1 MNTMDSFL
9 QAMSSLALTLGHWL
23 QPHLYNISLLL
34 VVCFLSL
41 YADDIIKI
49 TKRFVAR
56 RHFIIRIL
64 CFVLVTGF
72 GMGLLV
78 VFITPYLSKLLM
90 LLGVKWLALT
100 LTAAFLVLG
109 IIADRKNQL

>member
-1 MNTMDSFL
+1 MDSLL
-9 QAMSSLALTLGHWL
+9 QALSSVALTIGSWL
-23 QPHLYNISLLL
+23 QPQLYNISLLL

-41 YADDIIKI
+41 YANDIIKV

-56 RHFIIRIL
+56 RHFIIRVL

-78 VFITPYLSKLLM
+78 VFVTPFLSKLLL

-109 IIADRKNQL
+109 IIADKKNQI

>member
-1 MNTMDSFL
+1 MDSLL
-9 QAMSSLALTLGHWL
+9 QALSSVALTIGSWL
-23 QPHLYNISLLL
+23 QPPLYNISLLL
-34 VVCFLSL
+34 VVCFISL
-41 YADDIIKI
+41 YANDIIKV

-56 RHFIIRIL
+56 RHFIIRVL

-78 VFITPYLSKLLM
+78 VFVTPFLSKLLM

-109 IIADRKNQL
+109 IIADKKNQI

>member
-1 MNTMDSFL
+1 MDSLL
-9 QAMSSLALTLGHWL
+9 QALSSVALTIGSWL
-23 QPHLYNISLLL
+23 QPHLYNSSLLL
-34 VVCFLSL
+34 VVCFISL
-41 YADDIIKI
+41 YANDIIKV

-56 RHFIIRIL
+56 RHFIIRVL

-78 VFITPYLSKLLM
+78 VFVTPFLSKLLL

-100 LTAAFLVLG
+100 LTAAFFVLG
-109 IIADRKNQL
+109 IIADKKNQI

>member
-1 MNTMDSFL
+1 MDSLL
-9 QAMSSLALTLGHWL
+9 QALSSVALTIGSWL

-41 YADDIIKI
+41 YANDIIKV

-56 RHFIIRIL
+56 RHFIIRVL

-78 VFITPYLSKLLM
+78 VFVTPFLSKLLM

-100 LTAAFLVLG
+100 LIGAFLILG
-109 IIADRKNQL
+109 VIADKKNQI

>member
-1 MNTMDSFL
+1 MDSLL
-9 QAMSSLALTLGHWL
+9 QALSSVALTIGNWL

-34 VVCFLSL
+34 VVCFISL
-41 YADDIIKI
+41 YANDIIKV

-56 RHFIIRIL
+56 RHFVVRVL
-64 CFVLVTGF
+64 CFVLITGF

-78 VFITPYLSKLLM
+78 VFVTPFLSKLLM

-100 LTAAFLVLG
+100 LTVAFLVLG
-109 IIADRKNQL
+109 IIADKKNQI

>member
-1 MNTMDSFL
+1 MDSLL
-9 QAMSSLALTLGHWL
+9 QALSSVALTIGSWL

-34 VVCFLSL
+34 VGCFISL
-41 YADDIIKI
+41 YANDIIKV

-56 RHFIIRIL
+56 RHFIIRVL
-64 CFVLVTGF
+64 CFVLITGF

-78 VFITPYLSKLLM
+78 VFVTPFLSKLLM

-109 IIADRKNQL
+109 IIADKKNQI

>member
-1 MNTMDSFL
+1 MDSLL
-9 QAMSSLALTLGHWL
+9 QALSSVALTIGSCL

-34 VVCFLSL
+34 VVCFISL
-41 YADDIIKI
+41 YANDIIKV

-56 RHFIIRIL
+56 RHFIIRVL

-78 VFITPYLSKLLM
+78 VFVTPFLSKLLL

-100 LTAAFLVLG
+100 LTAAFFVLG
-109 IIADRKNQL
+109 IIADKKNQI

>member
-1 MNTMDSFL
+1 MDSLL
-9 QAMSSLALTLGHWL
+9 QALSSVALTIGNWL

-34 VVCFLSL
+34 VVCFISL
-41 YADDIIKI
+41 YANDIIKV

-56 RHFIIRIL
+56 RHFIIRVL

-78 VFITPYLSKLLM
+78 VFVTPFLSKLLM

-100 LTAAFLVLG
+100 LTAAFFVLG
-109 IIADRKNQL
+109 IIADKKNQI

>member
-1 MNTMDSFL
+1 MDSLL
-9 QAMSSLALTLGHWL
+9 QALSSVASTIGSWL

-34 VVCFLSL
+34 VVCFISL
-41 YADDIIKI
+41 YANDIIKV

-56 RHFIIRIL
+56 RHFIIRVL
-64 CFVLVTGF
+64 CFVLITGF

-78 VFITPYLSKLLM
+78 VFVTPFLSKLLM

-109 IIADRKNQL
+109 IIADKKNQI

>member
-1 MNTMDSFL
+1 MDSLL
-9 QAMSSLALTLGHWL
+9 QAFSSVALTIGSWL

-34 VVCFLSL
+34 VVCFISL
-41 YADDIIKI
+41 YANDIIKV

-56 RHFIIRIL
+56 RHFIIRVL

-78 VFITPYLSKLLM
+78 VFVTPFLNKLL

-109 IIADRKNQL
+109 IIADKKNQI

>member
-1 MNTMDSFL
+1 MDSLL
-9 QAMSSLALTLGHWL
+9 QALSSVALTIGSWL
-23 QPHLYNISLLL
+23 QPHLYNFSLLL

-41 YADDIIKI
+41 YANDIIKV
-49 TKRFVAR
+49 TKRFVAH
-56 RHFIIRIL
+56 RHFIIRVL

-78 VFITPYLSKLLM
+78 VFVTPFLSKLLM

-109 IIADRKNQL
+109 IIADKKNQI

>member
-1 MNTMDSFL
+1 MDSLL
-9 QAMSSLALTLGHWL
+9 QALSSVALTIGSWL
-23 QPHLYNISLLL
+23 QPQLYNISLLL

-41 YADDIIKI
+41 YANDIIKV

-56 RHFIIRIL
+56 RHFIIRVL

-78 VFITPYLSKLLM
+78 VFVTPFLCKLLL

-109 IIADRKNQL
+109 IIADKKNQI

>member
-1 MNTMDSFL
+1 MDSLL
-9 QAMSSLALTLGHWL
+9 QALSSVALTIGSWL
-23 QPHLYNISLLL
+23 QQQLYNISLLL

-41 YADDIIKI
+41 YANDIIKV

-56 RHFIIRIL
+56 RHFIIRVL

-78 VFITPYLSKLLM
+78 VFVTPFLSKLLL

-109 IIADRKNQL
+109 IIADKKNQI